1 MDIKALVD
9 RYVAVWNERDVEARR
24 RRIAELWPAD
34 GRTCYRELD
43 SRGHA
48 AIEQRVAS
56 ANEKWVRDGG
66 FVFRPRSVAG
76 HRGAVKLVWEMLP
89 AGGGAIAAAG
99 LSVLVLDDAGLIQ
112 EDCQFSEPPG
122 AAAPEVERLV
132 SRYVDF
138 WNQTDGGARL
148 GQLPELWTPDT
159 VFTTETVTRHGH
171 AGIEAEWRAAYDVC
185 GAKGFAFRSA
195 GLTDGHHDMIRM
207 SWEMVPE
214 GGGPAAATGFAL
226 LLLGE
231 DGRIRADYQLA

>member
-1 MDIKALVD
+1 MDIKELAE
-9 RYVAVWNERDVEARR
+9 RYVAVWNERDTESRR
-24 RRIAELWPAD
+24 RRIAELWLAD

-66 FVFRPRSVAG
+66 FVFRPRSVSG
-76 HRGAVKLVWEMLP
+76 HRGAVRLVWEMLP
-89 AGGGAIAAAG
+89 AGGGPIAASG
-99 LSVLVLDDAGLIQ
+99 LSVLVVDGAGRIR

-122 AAAPEVERLV
+122 PAAPEVDGLV
-132 SRYVDF
+132 ARYVDF
-138 WNQTDGGARL
+138 WNETDGGTRL
-148 GQLPELWTPDT
+148 RRLPELWTPDA

-171 AGIEAEWRAAYDVC
+171 AGIEAEWQAAYDVC
-185 GAKGFAFRSA
+185 GVKGFVFRST
-195 GLTDGHHDMIRM
+195 GLTEGHHDMVRM

-214 GGGPAAATGFAL
+214 GGGDAAATGFAL

-231 DGRIRADYQLA
+231 DGRIRADYQIA